1 MRINIFQTSM
11 EVILN
16 IYGFQPQKILRK
28 FLIYTLIQDCKV
40 KIAFISKT
48 IKSEPDDSYKR
59 NYYEKDMCIY

>member
-48 IKSEPDDSYKR
+48 IKSEPENDS
-59 NYYEKDMCIY
+59 